1 MGPGGGRDAMAMVR
15 AGGCV
20 PIFVLLPQRRASGRT
35 MYRWEH
41 IGNGVAGV
49 LGKMLGYGCVALPRL
64 AVPDCLLADGGAC
77 TASLAALLSCCAVV
91 LVL

>member
-1 MGPGGGRDAMAMVR
+1 MGPGGGRDAMDMVR

-35 MYRWEH
+35 IYRWEQ
-41 IGNGVAGV
+41 IGHGVDGA
-49 LGKMLGYGCVALPRL
+49 LGKMLGYGCVGLPRP
-64 AVPDCLLADGGAC
+64 AVQDCLLADGAC
-77 TASLAALLSCCAVV
+77 TASLAVLLSCCAVV

>member
-35 MYRWEH
+35 MYRWEQ
-41 IGNGVAGV
+41 IGHGVDGA
-49 LGKMLGYGCVALPRL
+49 LRKILGYSFVGLPRL
-64 AVPDCLLADGGAC
+64 AVPDCLLADGAY
-77 TASLAALLSCCAVV
+77 TAPLAALLSCAVV